1 MSAAQEGVVA
11 VGGERVGGVVE
22 RRRGLK
28 GFMDSSPIILK
39 PEDPR
44 LKVGP

>member
-1 MSAAQEGVVA
+1 MAEGA
-11 VGGERVGGVVE
+11 VVE